1 MTEVWQVMRTY
12 APRSRRTPKRGTAS
26 WRRWRSTV
34 NDDPR
39 RERKV
44 TVTVLAYPDMPDEE
58 ITGEVS
64 DLLRD
69 PRVAFTVERVEMCGT
84 QRN

>member
-1 MTEVWQVMRTY
+1 M
-12 APRSRRTPKRGTAS
+12 
-26 WRRWRSTV
+26 